1 MNNILHY
8 FVCCPS
14 CISCTVLGFSG
25 VFNKSCNLLSL
36 ELGMGMT
43 DKVHRR
49 SSDQKEIAEAI
60 YVNVL
65 E

>member
-1 MNNILHY
+1 
-8 FVCCPS
+8 
-14 CISCTVLGFSG
+14 
-25 VFNKSCNLLSL
+25 
-36 ELGMGMT
+36 MGMTVT

-65 E
+65 EWF

>member
-14 CISCTVLGFSG
+14 CISCVLGFSG
-25 VFNKSCNLLSL
+25 FFFNKSCNLLSL
-36 ELGMGMT
+36 ESGMGMT
-43 DKVHRR
+43 NEVHRR